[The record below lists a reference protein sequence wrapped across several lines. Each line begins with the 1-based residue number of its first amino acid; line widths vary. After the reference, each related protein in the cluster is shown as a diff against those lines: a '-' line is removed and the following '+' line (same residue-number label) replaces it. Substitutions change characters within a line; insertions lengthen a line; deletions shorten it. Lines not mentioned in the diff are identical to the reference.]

1 MPRTKGSITC
11 PFHKKRLVS
20 ECGCFKPYG
29 LPEWREFTCCHCEEH
44 VKHIS
49 QWGDMKRKPYFYAS
63 GQCIAVK
70 VRWPQNSL
78 TPPYF
83 LAPLGSLSC
92 ILPHRKKRCVRHAF
106 YSPACIV
113 FDDFIFSPACIDSL
127 INDFF
132 SSMQAIEKAS
142 DGEVT
147 ARDDLPDKVPFPSA
161 LTSCST
167 HDASLICCRRR
178 R

>member
-49 QWGDMKRKPYFYAS
+49 QWGDMKRKPYFHAS

-92 ILPHRKKRCVRHAF
+92 ILPHRKKRCVSHAF

-113 FDDFIFSPACIDSL
+113 FDDFIFSPACIDSPTL
-127 INDFF
+127 TLTLGGLGAYGATEDVREPLCFESRLRLLL
-132 SSMQAIEKAS
+132 SS
-142 DGEVT
+142 
-147 ARDDLPDKVPFPSA
+147 
-161 LTSCST
+161 
-167 HDASLICCRRR
+167 
-178 R
+178 